1 MINYALNHGIATISM
16 DDGKTN
22 VFGHEQLEA
31 FAAALDKAQEE
42 AKAVIIA
49 GRDGFFTSGLDLKVM
64 KQGPEQMKGLLT
76 GAARLALRILEHPQP
91 VIVASAGHSV
101 ALGPL
106 IKLASDVR
114 ISAEGEYKIGLNETA
129 IGVTLPPFAIELAK
143 AGVPTQHQLQVIL
156 GADLYRPQQA
166 MEYGLLDEVVAAS
179 ELEARA
185 LAVAKKLSEY
195 PASAYS
201 SNKRSMRR
209 NVIDV
214 IKASLAD

>member
-1 MINYALNHGIATISM
+1 MINFALNDGIATICM
-16 DDGKTN
+16 DDGKSN
-22 VFGHEQLEA
+22 VFGHEQLAA
-31 FAAALDKAQEE
+31 FIAALEKAQEE
-42 AKAVIIA
+42 AKAVIIS
-49 GRDGFFTSGLDLKVM
+49 GREGMFTSGLDLKIA
-64 KQGPEQMKGLLT
+64 KQGPEQLNALLT
-76 GAARLALRILEHPQP
+76 GAAHVALKILEHPHP

-106 IKLASDVR
+106 IKLASDVV
-114 ISAEGEYKIGLNETA
+114 ISAEGDFKIGLNETA
-129 IGVTLPPFAIELAK
+129 IGITLPPFAIELAK

-201 SNKRSMRR
+201 GNKRSMRR